1 MNPRT
6 LSAAALVA
14 ALPLALPA
22 QSIRTLSQGDAVRKL
37 WKPVVAKAN
46 QSVVEVCLNERVM
59 VLGTVVGKDL
69 VVTKYSELTSRTAKD
84 DQEVKLSIDQ
94 GDKSWPCVQLGFDRP
109 SDLALLRVEG
119 ATLVPVKWA
128 DKTPE
133 PGAFLASVDG
143 SEAPFGIGIL
153 AAAPYVH
160 TRPRAFLGI
169 RFANPNG
176 GSAAIEEAVE
186 HGAAKA
192 AGIRGGDVV
201 VEFDG
206 KEIDDTEQLR
216 AAIRRQKPGDSV
228 DVVVLRDE
236 KRVTFSVELG
246 TNSSPRPS
254 NQERVWGELSDV
266 RSGFQRVLQ
275 HDTVLKPEDC
285 GGPVVGLDGLCV
297 GVNVA
302 RAGRIETLAIPARE
316 VRGLVARLAP
326 SPKQPKVEAG
336 K

>member
-1 MNPRT
+1 MNPRA

-22 QSIRTLSQGDAVRKL
+22 QSMRSLSQGDAVRKL
-37 WKPVVAKAN
+37 WKPVVATAN
-46 QSVVEVCLNERVM
+46 RSVVEVCVDERAM

-69 VVTKYSELTSRTAKD
+69 VVTKLSELTSRTAKAG
-84 DQEVKLSIDQ
+84 QPVELSIDQ
-94 GDKSWPCVQLGFDRP
+94 GDASWPCVQVAFDRP

-119 ATLVPVKWA
+119 AKLVPVQWA
-128 DKTPE
+128 EQEPK

-143 SEAPFGIGIL
+143 SDKPFGVGIL

-176 GSAAIEEAVE
+176 GIAKIDEAVA

-201 VEFDG
+201 VAFDG
-206 KEIDDTEQLR
+206 EEIDDTDALR
-216 AAIRRQKPGDSV
+216 AAIRRQKPGDKIE
-228 DVVVLRDE
+228 VVVLRDAE
-236 KRVTFSVELG
+236 RVTFQVELG
-246 TNSSPRPS
+246 TNSSPMRS
-254 NQERVWGELSDV
+254 NQESVWGELSEV

-285 GGPVVGLDGLCV
+285 GGPVIGLDGRCV

-316 VRGLVARLAP
+316 VRELVGR
-326 SPKQPKVEAG
+326 VG
-336 K
+336 KG